1 MVYIVIP
8 CFNRKK
14 LTRGCLQ
21 ALENQTYK
29 DFKVIVVD
37 DGSTD
42 GTANMIT
49 REFPETILLFGD
61 GNLFWTGATN
71 KGVRYALE
79 NGATH
84 VMALNDDT
92 VPKEDYMEKMMYWA
106 EQKPNAILGALDYDY
121 NSKKPYFGGEIHNWK
136 TNKSFQLLDRLP
148 PAQHQGLHKVTHAPG
163 RGLLIPRKIFETI
176 GLFEEKKL
184 PQYAAD
190 YDFTFQAAK
199 AGFEIYC
206 NYDAMLYSFPQ
217 ESGDHQKRMERSWSN
232 YKKHLFSITGTGN
245 LKVYTH
251 YVLRNCPPVYV
262 PYALFDGYA
271 RRILGYWLKGYKD
284 LSKVQEDEKVKRKE
298 METEIAEFLK
308 G

>member
-8 CFNRKK
+8 VYNRKD
-14 LTRGCLQ
+14 LTRGCLE
-21 ALENQTYK
+21 ALSKQTYK

-42 GTANMIT
+42 GTSNMIT
-49 REFPETILLFGD
+49 QEFPDTILLFGD
-61 GNLFWTGATN
+61 GNLFWSGATN

-79 NGATH
+79 NGATY

-92 VPKEDYMEKMMYWA
+92 VPREDFMEKMMYWA
-106 EQKPNAILGALDYDY
+106 KIKPKALLGAMDYDY
-121 NSKKPYFGGEIHNWK
+121 NSQKPYYGGEIHNWR
-136 TNKSFQLLDRLP
+136 TNKTYPLLDRIP
-148 PAQHQGLHKVTHAPG
+148 TEEQKGLHKVTHGPG
-163 RGLLIPRKIFETI
+163 RGLLIPREVFDKI

-199 AGFEIYC
+199 YGYENYC
-206 NYDAMLYSFPQ
+206 NYDAILYSYPQ
-217 ESGDHQKRMERSWSN
+217 ESGDHQKRMHRSLKN
-232 YKKHLFSITGTGN
+232 YYKHLFSITGTGN

-251 YVLRNCPPVYV
+251 YVLRNCPPINIPFV
-262 PYALFDGYA
+262 LLDGYL

-284 LSKVQEDEKVKRKE
+284 VAKD
-298 METEIAEFLK
+298 
-308 G
+308 